1 MRGGSTDY
9 RLQIT
14 EYRLQITENRLQRI
28 NIIID
33 TKCSE

>member
-1 MRGGSTDY
+1 MRGEYRLQSTDY
-9 RLQIT
+9 R
-14 EYRLQITENRLQRI
+14 EQITENRLQRI